1 MVTVPKPTQVGEKNI
16 LRRAR
21 ELLLRNSANYPR
33 NFGRRGA
40 AGREHTCYAKRQA
53 AAEKW
58 PRRLFNKNTALC
70 KDDLSRSIWC
80 DACPM
85 PKGQKEMLAARQ
97 SIEFKPW

>member
-1 MVTVPKPTQVGEKNI
+1 MVPVPKPTQVGKKNI

-40 AGREHTCYAKRQA
+40 MACESLRDSKHTV

-70 KDDLSRSIWC
+70 KD
-80 DACPM
+80 A
-85 PKGQKEMLAARQ
+85 
-97 SIEFKPW
+97 

>member
-40 AGREHTCYAKRQA
+40 TGCESTSGSSIRWPQRNGPGDCLTKTQHYAKPSKA
-53 AAEKW
+53 KY
-58 PRRLFNKNTALC
+58 
-70 KDDLSRSIWC
+70 
-80 DACPM
+80 M
-85 PKGQKEMLAARQ
+85 V
-97 SIEFKPW
+97 

>member
-1 MVTVPKPTQVGEKNI
+1 MVTVPKPTQVGVKNI

-21 ELLLRNSANYPR
+21 ELSLRNSANYPR

-40 AGREHTCYAKRQA
+40 LFRYYLRGKKRKG

-70 KDDLSRSIWC
+70 KD
-80 DACPM
+80 A
-85 PKGQKEMLAARQ
+85 
-97 SIEFKPW
+97 